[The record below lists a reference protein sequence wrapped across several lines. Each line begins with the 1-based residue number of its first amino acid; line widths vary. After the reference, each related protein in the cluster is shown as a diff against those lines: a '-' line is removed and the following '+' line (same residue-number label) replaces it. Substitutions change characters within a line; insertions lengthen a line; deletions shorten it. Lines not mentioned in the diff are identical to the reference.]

1 MIGKWF
7 LNVLIGIDQLGNA
20 IMFGDPDETISSR
33 IGKIK
38 RKYGGKIPWSKPV
51 TKIIDKGLD
60 VIDKNHSLDAIED
73 DEGEDQ
79 IDTTPN
85 PDAKFPE
92 IKTIGD

>member
-51 TKIIDKGLD
+51 TKIIYKGLD
-60 VIDKNHSLDAIED
+60 GIDKNHRLDAI
-73 DEGEDQ
+73 
-79 IDTTPN
+79 PN
-85 PDAKFPE
+85 RYNA
-92 IKTIGD
+92 